1 MTVQGAIIN
10 KQGVTFGVL
19 VVGRHELDDRN
30 RRDQCRRSGQQVWGP
45 VPIVLMAQDARGAPT
60 YEGPEDLSRFLAA
73 LPVSQL
79 PIRRWST
86 AA

>member
-1 MTVQGAIIN
+1 MTVEGAIIN

-19 VVGRHELDDRN
+19 VVDRHELDDRT
-30 RRDQCRRSGQQVWGP
+30 RRHQCRREGESVWGP
-45 VPIVLMAQDARGAPT
+45 MPIVLMAQDARGAPT
-60 YEGPEDLSRFLAA
+60 YEGPEDLSRFVAA
-73 LPVSQL
+73 LPFSQL

>member
-1 MTVQGAIIN
+1 M
-10 KQGVTFGVL
+10 
-19 VVGRHELDDRN
+19 
-30 RRDQCRRSGQQVWGP
+30 
-45 VPIVLMAQDARGAPT
+45 PIVLMAQDARGAPT

-73 LPVSQL
+73 LPVAQL

>member
-1 MTVQGAIIN
+1 MTVDGAIIN

-19 VVGRHELDDRN
+19 VVDRHELDDRI
-30 RRDQCRRSGQQVWGP
+30 RRDQCRRSGQRVWGAL
-45 VPIVLMAQDARGAPT
+45 PIVLMAQDARGAPI

-73 LPVSQL
+73 LPVAQL